1 MSHSIFLRT
10 AFLAIC
16 LICFAGSASC
26 KQRGESVS
34 GDSVQILTRQALSGN
49 ADACYRLGNMYL
61 KGRNGLSA
69 DSSARV
75 AAKYF
80 SLGAKGGNVESYA
93 ALGRCL
99 RTGTGVEK
107 DSLRA
112 LRMILTAIKLGSV
125 RSLDSASSNAAR
137 GSLFDISVMRQCYLQ
152 GIGVKADR
160 KRAMEFMEMAAKGG
174 DMKAAEE
181 LADYYFENK
190 NYPAAIELYK
200 SISGPSD
207 KVTFRIAQSEATSS
221 PEAFD
226 IILKLAKEGYGPAQA
241 EAGELYYT
249 GLTGITSMKEAA
261 HYNCK
266 AASSG
271 FHKPAW
277 RYASQLINGRGV
289 KRNYDKAIG
298 LLRDFIS
305 AGYATA
311 FRDSIS
317 NSWSTLP
324 FVPYI
329 KGVALLESDNYKD
342 AAPLFKEAAKKGVD
356 EALVGSAMITYRD
369 GDVEKAI
376 KELQRLNKKGI
387 AAAAIQLARIYSSGN
402 DDREKDL
409 DKALE
414 CLKQYTGPDN
424 AIARSEA
431 GNIYYLMGDY
441 DKACEAYAEAFAS
454 CGMDQ
459 DSRMRYAGCL
469 AAGKGCAAD
478 DELASRVASMAPA
491 TRLIDLFTIV
501 RSLD

>member
-1 MSHSIFLRT
+1 MMSI
-10 AFLAIC
+10 
-16 LICFAGSASC
+16 AGSASC
-26 KQRGESVS
+26 KQRESVS
-34 GDSVQILTRQALSGN
+34 GDSVQLLMRQASAGN
-49 ADACYRLGNMYL
+49 SEACYQLGNIYL
-61 KGRNGLSA
+61 QGVKGLSA

-125 RSLDSASSNAAR
+125 RSLDSASSNAAL

-181 LADYYFENK
+181 LADYYFDNK
-190 NYPAAIELYK
+190 NYPAAIDLYR
-200 SISGPSD
+200 SISEPSD
-207 KVTFRIAQSEATSS
+207 KVTFRIAQSEATTN

-226 IILKLAKEGYGPAQA
+226 TILKLAREGYGPAQA

-261 HYNCK
+261 RYNCE

-311 FRDSIS
+311 FRDSMS
-317 NSWSTLP
+317 NSWAAQP
-324 FVPYI
+324 FVPYL
-329 KGVALLESDNYKD
+329 KGVALLETDNYRD

-356 EALVGSAMITYRD
+356 EALVGSAMITYRN
-369 GDVEKAI
+369 GDIDKAV

-387 AAAAIQLARIYSSGN
+387 AAAGIQLARIYSSGKGIER
-402 DDREKDL
+402 DF

-414 CLKQYTGPDN
+414 CLKQYTGAAN
-424 AIARSEA
+424 AIACAEA
-431 GNIYYLMGDY
+431 GNIYYAMGDY
-441 DKACEAYAEAFAS
+441 DKACEAYAEAFAA

-459 DSRMRYAGCL
+459 DTRLRYAECL
-469 AAGKGCAAD
+469 RSGKGCTRD
-478 DELASRVASMAPA
+478 DELASRVSSMAPT